1 MNGQNENFVPISKEI
16 FKNMTAV
23 DKERVIAEF
32 KQECLLTSGD
42 IQGLVDFVADVLL
55 LNKTLPTNVDMTKLI
70 AAINGEEASDPKTL
84 SQSDVAEGGNNDS

>member
-84 SQSDVAEGGNNDS
+84 AQSDVAEGGNNG

>member
-1 MNGQNENFVPISKEI
+1 MIGQNENFVPISKEI
-16 FKNMTAV
+16 FKDMTAV

-84 SQSDVAEGGNNDS
+84 AQSDVAEGGNNG